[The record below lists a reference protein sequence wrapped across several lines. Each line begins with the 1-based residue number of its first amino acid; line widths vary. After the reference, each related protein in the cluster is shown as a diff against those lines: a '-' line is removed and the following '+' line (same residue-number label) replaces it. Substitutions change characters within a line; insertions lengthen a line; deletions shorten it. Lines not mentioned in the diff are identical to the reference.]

1 MKAYSFNRQD
11 SGSGNFPPPPPPPPN
26 NPQYGFTPPPPP
38 GNQGGSASSNA
49 IISLVL
55 GILSYIMCPVI
66 LGIAAWIMGN
76 NELKAIDS
84 GQSSEAGRTL
94 ANIGKWLGIVNIIL
108 TVIGIILI
116 VILMSLGLLGSMFN
130 N

>member
-38 GNQGGSASSNA
+38 ANQGGSASYNA

-55 GILSYIMCPVI
+55 GIL
-66 LGIAAWIMGN
+66 
-76 NELKAIDS
+76 
-84 GQSSEAGRTL
+84 
-94 ANIGKWLGIVNIIL
+94 
-108 TVIGIILI
+108 
-116 VILMSLGLLGSMFN
+116 
-130 N
+130 